1 MTLIV
6 KHHQRSGLDIQHQH
20 SLLLSLVDTY
30 IIEEDMETPRMRPG
44 MMMPRFP
51 LATLDSQDAPME
63 YPQRNPNPPPPPPNP
78 MPNPYYFPMHPAFF
92 PWFAGGAHFNSFGA
106 LPPPPMPEDEGA
118 PQQLAI
124 EAGPST
130 SRALIVLPKATQ
142 KDTPASYPM
151 PPCEDPDNPPS
162 AIHPYLYNE
171 DCPVAWDVRMNLTHS
186 ARRIGGERLSSVALK
201 APAIN
206 AGGLNHTTMR
216 IVCGV
221 ENFPWTI
228 TITRDSGISV
238 SHVLMEIGA
247 MLDKEITDS
256 ELWIARVER
265 VQEAEAFRLENE
277 GTGAVK
283 TREKGD
289 LLRRV
294 DWLGKKTR
302 FRGLRHSSARDFDT
316 LIKRRVHAEN
326 RAHTW
331 VMILEDR
338 DSE

>member
-1 MTLIV
+1 
-6 KHHQRSGLDIQHQH
+6 
-20 SLLLSLVDTY
+20 
-30 IIEEDMETPRMRPG
+30 MRPG

-51 LATLDSQDAPME
+51 LASSTSQDAPME
-63 YPQRNPNPPPPPPNP
+63 YPQQSYRKPSPNPNPAPV
-78 MPNPYYFPMHPAFF
+78 PNPYYLPMHPAFF
-92 PWFAGGAHFNSFGA
+92 PHAWFGAGGQFNSFGA
-106 LPPPPMPEDEGA
+106 LQPPPAPEVEPP

-130 SRALIVLPKATQ
+130 SRSLIVLPKATP

-151 PPCEDPDNPPS
+151 PPCEDPGECAMPVHACLTSFLLTMLLYVQDNPPS

-171 DCPVAWDVRMNLTHS
+171 GCPVVWDVRTNLMHS
-186 ARRIGGERLSSVALK
+186 ARRTGGERLSSVALK

-216 IVCGV
+216 IVCGE

-228 TITRDSGISV
+228 TIIKEGGVSV

-247 MLDKEITDS
+247 MLDKEITDP
-256 ELWIARVER
+256 ELWIAREER
-265 VQEAEAFRLENE
+265 VAEAEAFRVENE
-277 GTGAVK
+277 GTGAVR

-289 LLRRV
+289 VLRRV

-302 FRGLRHSSARDFDT
+302 FRGLRHSSAKDFET
-316 LIKRRVHAEN
+316 LVRRRVHAEN

-338 DSE
+338 DEE